1 MQVDKSLEVFKLVHK
16 LVGAFDNI
24 LFFFFVNVN
33 LERERERVNMFLFLC
48 LLKKHKPQGVVR
60 DEYFVAFEVTQI
72 TQITFVEQKCMIIR
86 LH

>member
-48 LLKKHKPQGVVR
+48 LLKKHNR
-60 DEYFVAFEVTQI
+60 DEYFVAFEVM
-72 TQITFVEQKCMIIR
+72 QITFVEQKCMIIR
-86 LH
+86 LY